1 MQYLLNSPAGE
12 RARPPPAP
20 MPSAPP
26 AGLHACNSPKV
37 GYADFC
43 ATWPPQSDA
52 DKVSPSTVASI
63 RKAVRTHLSHFPSGV
78 QPGQLSEL
86 MRRPCMQR
94 HCLHIF
100 LEHGNLYA
108 AAPAEMAPCERNA
121 SQGASAL
128 RSPYCSEELRR
139 KQPGVTIPD
148 WWSSGA
154 FPHITGEHA
163 NAPPRGALSRCLT
176 TCAPAQQN
184 GTLQRVSTSPRVAA
198 SESVATTITY
208 LRGCDYRARSGY
220 CTEPTDGCTPTGSS
234 RPRLSSSSVPVRLR
248 STSATIASAVRSLC
262 GRRRRTSKPRSFRT
276 STGSSCLHETP
287 ISACGT
293 QAVRLRTRG
302 QVTRI
307 LRRCAN
313 RSQALRSARLRN
325 TAVATL
331 VVQAL
336 ARLRKSRSN
345 ARCADASSALS
356 ANRARRSQHRRL
368 HRRGTSGLR
377 PPSSEEACSD

>member
-1 MQYLLNSPAGE
+1 MAPPATAQA
-12 RARPPPAP
+12 RRPPCSHLTTVLQPPSSAGNAPQNLLSGPSAVDAP
-20 MPSAPP
+20 MPLTPP
-26 AGLHACNSPKV
+26 AGLHACNSPTV

-52 DKVSPSTVASI
+52 DKVPPGTVTSI
-63 RKAVRTHLSHFPSGV
+63 RKAVQTHLAHFPSGV

-121 SQGASAL
+121 SQGASM

-148 WWSSGA
+148 WWSNGA

-163 NAPPRGALSRCLT
+163 CMPTHHPPRCVAPLPHD
-176 TCAPAQQN
+176 CAPAQQN
-184 GTLQRVSTSPRVAA
+184 GILQRVSTSPAVLAW
-198 SESVATTITY
+198 ESRATTTIS
-208 LRGCDYRARSGY
+208 LRGCGCRARSGS
-220 CTEPTDGCTPTGSS
+220 CSEPTDDCMPTGSS
-234 RPRLSSSSVPVRLR
+234 RPPSSSSSVPARLR
-248 STSATIASAVRSLC
+248 STSATTASAARSLC
-262 GRRRRTSKPRSFRT
+262 GQQRRTSKLHSFRT

-293 QAVRLRTRG
+293 QAVRPQTRG
-302 QVTRI
+302 QETRI
-307 LRRCAN
+307 
-313 RSQALRSARLRN
+313 
-325 TAVATL
+325 
-331 VVQAL
+331 
-336 ARLRKSRSN
+336 SR
-345 ARCADASSALS
+345 
-356 ANRARRSQHRRL
+356 
-368 HRRGTSGLR
+368 
-377 PPSSEEACSD
+377 